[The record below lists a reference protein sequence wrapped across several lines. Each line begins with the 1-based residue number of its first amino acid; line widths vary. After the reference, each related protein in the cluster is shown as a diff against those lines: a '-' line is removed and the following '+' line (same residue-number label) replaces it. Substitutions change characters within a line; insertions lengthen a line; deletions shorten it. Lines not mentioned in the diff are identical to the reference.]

1 MWVAVDTMSGDLGPI
16 PLVEGSIDAINEFG
30 YSVVLV
36 GQEEILGELI
46 LRYEFDS
53 SKLKIVH
60 ASEVIDM
67 NDSPSIAVKA
77 KPDSS
82 IVQSMQLVASRECV
96 GVFSP
101 GNTGASMAAALMH
114 LGRIPGVLRPPIAVP
129 LPQQDGDTMLL
140 LDAGANV
147 DCKPEYL
154 VQFALMGEIYA
165 REILGIP
172 KPKIGI
178 LSNGEE
184 DKKGNSQSLKVFD
197 IMKFLPI
204 NFVGNVEGRDLY
216 GSGKDVDVVVCDG
229 FVGNIVLKA
238 TEGLAKSIFN
248 VLKKNI
254 EDSSIA
260 KTGALLLKPTFRAVK
275 KRLDFEEHGGAVLLG
290 VNGTC
295 IIGHGTST
303 AIATKNAIRV
313 VVECARN
320 DVNVRIAE
328 NLIKFKT

>member
-46 LRYEFDS
+46 LRYGFDGT
-53 SKLKIVH
+53 KLKIVH

-67 NDSPSIAVKA
+67 NDSPSIAVKT

-260 KTGALLLKPTFRAVK
+260 KTGALLLKPTFKAVK

>member
-16 PLVEGSIDAINEFG
+16 PLVEGSIDAINEYG

-46 LRYEFDS
+46 LRYGFDS
-53 SKLKIVH
+53 TKLKIVH

-67 NDSPSIAVKA
+67 NDSPSIAVKT

-197 IMKFLPI
+197 ILKFLPI

-260 KTGALLLKPTFRAVK
+260 KTGALLLKPTFKAVK

>member
-53 SKLKIVH
+53 TKLKIVH

-67 NDSPSIAVKA
+67 NDSPSIAVKT

>member
-229 FVGNIVLKA
+229 FVGNIVL
-238 TEGLAKSIFN
+238 
-248 VLKKNI
+248 
-254 EDSSIA
+254 
-260 KTGALLLKPTFRAVK
+260 
-275 KRLDFEEHGGAVLLG
+275 
-290 VNGTC
+290 
-295 IIGHGTST
+295 
-303 AIATKNAIRV
+303 
-313 VVECARN
+313 
-320 DVNVRIAE
+320 
-328 NLIKFKT
+328 

>member
-260 KTGALLLKPTFRAVK
+260 KTGALLLKPTFKAVK

-320 DVNVRIAE
+320 DLNVRIAE